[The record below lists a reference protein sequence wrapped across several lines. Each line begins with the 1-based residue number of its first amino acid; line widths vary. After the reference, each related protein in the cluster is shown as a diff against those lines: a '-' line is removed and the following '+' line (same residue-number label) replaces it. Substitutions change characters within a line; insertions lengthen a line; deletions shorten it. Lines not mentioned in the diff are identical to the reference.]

1 MYIQKGRP
9 REDEKIMTDMRMQS
23 SHSFLSEVVPL

>member
-9 REDEKIMTDMRMQS
+9 REDEKIMTDMRM
-23 SHSFLSEVVPL
+23 HSFLSEVVPL